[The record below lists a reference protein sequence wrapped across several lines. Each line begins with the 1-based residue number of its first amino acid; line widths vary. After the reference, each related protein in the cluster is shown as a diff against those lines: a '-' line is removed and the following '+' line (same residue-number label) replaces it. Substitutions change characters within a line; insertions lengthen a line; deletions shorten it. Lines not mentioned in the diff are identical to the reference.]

1 MSQID
6 LHAFYTIKLVFTP
19 EVCWVTVYLL
29 VLYHFFRSVF
39 AGSGVKMLFLNRFP
53 FCKILILLEIYIYV
67 TIFCQ
72 KKVKLRAADNFLKL
86 SVISQ
91 KTMSFMKNE
100 SKTQYYSSC
109 TWK

>member
-1 MSQID
+1 
-6 LHAFYTIKLVFTP
+6 
-19 EVCWVTVYLL
+19 
-29 VLYHFFRSVF
+29 
-39 AGSGVKMLFLNRFP
+39 MLFLNRFP